1 MYEIRYTKQAAKD
14 IINLVQA
21 KLDGKVKN
29 LIEII
34 RINPYET
41 PPPFDKIVGDLT
53 GAYSRRINRQHRMIY
68 KIDEE
73 HHAVI
78 LIRLWTHYE

>member
-41 PPPFDKIVGDLT
+41 PPPFDKIVGDLN

-78 LIRLWTHYE
+78 LLRLWTHYE